1 MSVGPLLAAAGST
14 VLLWPRPAVFRRL
27 PRRRS
32 RAWALSGID
41 PIWAVA
47 AFPLLVGVAV
57 GAATAVSAGLVAAT
71 VIGVHRRSVRRAAQD
86 FRDEQ
91 VRHALSVMIAEM
103 SVGAPIVHACRVAA
117 DELSRD
123 GPSDVAGELARM
135 AARAELGGDPVD
147 GAAAGLD
154 RLAAAWAASA
164 GRGLPMIDL
173 MRSLRADLAV
183 RAEHAS
189 RTRAGLAGPR
199 ATATVL
205 AMLPLL
211 GIALGQ
217 AMGAAPL
224 AVLLR
229 PGVGGILLVI
239 GTGLAVAGVWWTVAI
254 TEKVMR

>member
-1 MSVGPLLAAAGST
+1 M
-14 VLLWPRPAVFRRL
+14 
-27 PRRRS
+27 
-32 RAWALSGID
+32 
-41 PIWAVA
+41 WAVA
-47 AFPLLVGVAV
+47 GSPLLVGAVA
-57 GAATAVSAGLVAAT
+57 GAAPAVASVLVAAT
-71 VIGVHRRSVRRAAQD
+71 VIGVRRRSVRSAAQEL
-86 FRDEQ
+86 RDAQ
-91 VRHALSVMIAEM
+91 VRRALSVMIAEM
-103 SVGAPIVHACRVAA
+103 SVGAPIVHACRSAS

-123 GPSDVAGELARM
+123 GPSDVASELARM

-147 GAAAGLD
+147 GAAGLE

-173 MRSLRADLAV
+173 MQSLRADLAA

-199 ATATVL
+199 ATAAVL

-211 GIALGQ
+211 GVALGQ
-217 AMGAAPL
+217 AMGAEPL

-239 GTGLAVAGVWWTVAI
+239 GTALAVAGVWWTAAI

>member
-1 MSVGPLLAAAGST
+1 MV
-14 VLLWPRPAVFRRL
+14 
-27 PRRRS
+27 
-32 RAWALSGID
+32 D

-47 AFPLLVGVAV
+47 GAPLLVGAGA
-57 GAATAVSAGLVAAT
+57 GAAPAVASVLVAAT
-71 VIGVHRRSVRRAAQD
+71 VIGVRRRSVRRTAQEL
-86 FRDEQ
+86 RDTQ
-91 VRHALSVMIAEM
+91 VRRALSVMIAEM
-103 SVGAPIVHACRVAA
+103 SVGAPVVHACRSAA
-117 DELSRD
+117 DEISRD
-123 GPSDVAGELARM
+123 GPSEVARELARM
-135 AARAELGGDPVD
+135 AARAELGGEPVD
-147 GAAAGLD
+147 GSAGLD

-173 MRSLRADLAV
+173 MQSLRADLAA

-211 GIALGQ
+211 GVALGQ
-217 AMGAAPL
+217 AMGAEPL

-239 GTGLAVAGVWWTVAI
+239 GTGLAVSGVWWTVAI
-254 TEKVMR
+254 TEKVMG

>member
-1 MSVGPLLAAAGST
+1 MSLGPLLAAAGAV
-14 VLLWPRPAVFRRL
+14 VLLWPRPAVLRRL
-27 PRRRS
+27 PGQRGLS
-32 RAWALSGID
+32 IDVRAVD
-41 PIWAVA
+41 PMWAVGVS
-47 AFPLLVGVAV
+47 PLLIGLAV
-57 GAATAVSAGLVAAT
+57 GAAPAVATALVAAT
-71 VIGVHRRSVRRAAQD
+71 VIGVRRRSVRRAAQD
-86 FRDEQ
+86 VRDSQ
-91 VRHALSVMIAEM
+91 VRRALSVMIAEM
-103 SVGAPIVHACRVAA
+103 SVGAPIVHACRSAS

-123 GPSDVAGELARM
+123 GPSDVGSELARM

-147 GAAAGLD
+147 GAAGLD

-173 MRSLRADLAV
+173 MQSLRADLAA

-189 RTRAGLAGPR
+189 RTRAGLAGTR

-211 GIALGQ
+211 GVALGQ
-217 AMGAAPL
+217 AMGAEPL

-254 TEKVMR
+254 TDKVMR